1 MRAFEKS
8 NLTVQSMSNKVEI
21 FKVNGD
27 KMYKCQKCGEMSKR
41 RFNVERHYRRFHEKI
56 KPQKTCCDK
65 IFYTKSD
72 FYNHRHKIHE
82 EKKKYTKEYKSIQ
95 NQRTSKFQCPAVPKV
110 EQPNT
115 KEILVEIQNKTD
127 ISRSPIEKLNAP
139 KKGFLSRWQKDS
151 YKCKNRRSATK
162 RPSRRRVPTHPL
174 SVTKENI
181 KIYNVTEESKEGID
195 RALYSIK
202 F

>member
-8 NLTVQSMSNKVEI
+8 NLTVQSMSNRVEI
-21 FKVNGD
+21 FTVNGD
-27 KMYKCQKCGEMSKR
+27 KMYKCEKCGEMSKR

-56 KPQKTCCDK
+56 KPQKTCCGFT
-65 IFYTKSD
+65 FYTKSD
-72 FYNHRHKIHE
+72 FYNHRQKIHE
-82 EKKKYTKEYKSIQ
+82 EKKKYTKEYK
-95 NQRTSKFQCPAVPKV
+95 K
-110 EQPNT
+110 
-115 KEILVEIQNKTD
+115 IQNKND

-162 RPSRRRVPTHPL
+162 RPSRRRVPTHSL
-174 SVTKENI
+174 SMTKENI
-181 KIYNVTEESKEGID
+181 KIYNVTEESKESID